1 MRIRDYI
8 RDVLLMCQKRDNKSG
23 LPRAAQGGACGS
35 RHASHGKRPQILPRR
50 ASQHYVHE
58 IKACIFRAAIRAFLP
73 HLILAAIDFRYT
85 KPHVT

>member
-8 RDVLLMCQKRDNKSG
+8 RDDPLMGQKRDNKSG
-23 LPRAAQGGACGS
+23 LQGGEFSLWFSGAKSS
-35 RHASHGKRPQILPRR
+35 RKTCP
-50 ASQHYVHE
+50 VHQPDFGHQT
-58 IKACIFRAAIRAFLP
+58 KAGIFRAVIRAFLP

>member
-8 RDVLLMCQKRDNKSG
+8 RDDPLMGQKRDNKSG
-23 LPRAAQGGACGS
+23 LPQAAQGGVSGS
-35 RHASHGKRPQILPRR
+35 RHAVTESDRKFPRR

-85 KPHVT
+85 KPHVI

>member
-8 RDVLLMCQKRDNKSG
+8 RDDLLMGQKRDNKSG
-23 LPRAAQGGACGS
+23 LPRAAQAGRVVPGTPS
-35 RHASHGKRPQILPRR
+35 RKATANPPRR
-50 ASQHYVHE
+50 ASQHHVHE

>member
-8 RDVLLMCQKRDNKSG
+8 RDDPLMGQKRDNKSG
-23 LPRAAQGGACGS
+23 LPRAAQGGASGCW
-35 RHASHGKRPQILPRR
+35 HAVTERDRKFPRR
-50 ASQHYVHE
+50 ASQHHVHE
-58 IKACIFRAAIRAFLP
+58 IKACIFRAVIRAFLP